1 MDQNGLQGPQ
11 QLRSNLWL
19 LGTFNY
25 NSYLIAGDKASAL
38 VEVSVSAVVDRVINQ
53 IKSLEIAPDFLILTH
68 PHADHFTGL
77 SALVDEYPNARVV
90 AAEGAEK
97 FVLHPK
103 ATGMLVNEDLHMTR
117 TLEAMGVQPG
127 RSPIEEVTFPK
138 PAIVVQ
144 DSLELDLGSI
154 TVWLR
159 QVSGHSPG
167 NLVVHVPE
175 LETVL
180 LSDSLGFRFSNGV
193 FLPLFFTGFKAYLK
207 TLDYLQDLNPSI
219 VGLGH
224 QGPLVGDDAR
234 KGLDLARDAA
244 LELQNRIRNDSR
256 DDQALVEELVGQ
268 YYRDEF
274 LLYTEDNI
282 RNCMALL
289 VKRVR
294 EADSLDA

>member
-1 MDQNGLQGPQ
+1 MDQKGLQGPQ
-11 QLRSNLWL
+11 QLRANLWL

-53 IKSLEIAPDFLILTH
+53 LTSLKITPDFLILTH

-103 ATGMLVNEDLHMTR
+103 ATGMLVNEDLHISR
-117 TLEAMGVQPG
+117 TLESMGVQPG
-127 RSPIEEVTFPK
+127 RPPIEEVTFPK

-207 TLDYLQDLNPSI
+207 TLDYLKDLNPGI

-224 QGPLVGDDAR
+224 QGPLVGDEAR

-244 LELQNRIRNDSR
+244 LELQDRIRNDSR
-256 DDQALVEELVGQ
+256 GDQALVEDLVAQ
-268 YYRDEF
+268 YYTDEF

-282 RNCMALL
+282 RNCMGLL